1 MNNKENKVTKEV
13 RFVNMPVEL
22 RKNEEGET
30 TRSVQGYA
38 AKYNSQSEVLRDWWG
53 DEFVE
58 EIAEGAFDD
67 SLRDNVIKALWNHNS
82 DFVLGSTKSS
92 TLRLNSDS
100 TGLHFDLDL
109 PNNNWGNDAYESVNR
124 GDVDGV
130 SFGFRVIEDKWGKT
144 EVNGQEMLKRTLLK
158 VNLFEISPTPFPAY
172 GASEVDSRSLKE
184 FKEDEQRKIKQRQ
197 IAIELELI

>member
-1 MNNKENKVTKEV
+1 MSNEPKKVTKEV
-13 RFVNMPVEL
+13 RYITVPVEV
-22 RKNEEGET
+22 RKAENGEESRT
-30 TRSVQGYA
+30 IQGYA
-38 AKYNSQSEVLRDWWG
+38 AKFNSQSEVLVDWWG

-82 DFVLGSTKSS
+82 DLVLGSTKSS

-109 PNNNWGNDAYESVNR
+109 PESTWGKDAFESVRR

-130 SFGFRVIEDKWGKT
+130 SFGFRVKEDRWGKT
-144 EVNGQEMLKRTLLK
+144 EVNGREMLKRTLIK
-158 VNLFEISPTPFPAY
+158 VDLFEISPTPFPAY
-172 GASEVDSRSLKE
+172 GASEVDCRSLEVHKN
-184 FKEDEQRKIKQRQ
+184 DEARKLKQRQ